1 MEYRRLGESDLI
13 VSKLCLSTAMFGNR
27 TDEVTSAA
35 MFDLSLESGINF
47 FDCADFYQRG
57 TAEEIFGKL
66 IIDCRDDIIIATKL
80 RCPTVNDVENHGS
93 CCQYIF
99 KSIEDI
105 LYRLRTDYI
114 DLYYIHDYRGRFVEE
129 MLRALNDL
137 VQQGRI
143 RYLAA
148 SNFAAWQF
156 VKTNEISRMHDW
168 AKLVCIQPLFDLVNR
183 QAESDIMPMAKSE
196 NIAVVP
202 YNTLGEGIFLGNRYH
217 LNELRRVRFKEDE
230 VNDLYYRENWKI
242 KVAEQIADLAKKRGY
257 HPNSLATA
265 WVTSHPVVTS
275 TIIES
280 RNLEQLETFLD
291 SLQVDMSKEL
301 WEDISSFSPPPP
313 SLSG

>member
-13 VSKLCLSTAMFGNR
+13 VSKLCLGTAMFGNR

-47 FDCADFYQRG
+47 FDCADCYQRG
-57 TAEEIFGKL
+57 QAEDILGKL
-66 IIDCRDDIIIATKL
+66 IVDCRDDIIIATKL
-80 RCPTVNDVENHGS
+80 RSPTVNDVENHGS
-93 CCQYIF
+93 CRPHIF
-99 KSIEDI
+99 NSIEDI
-105 LYRLRTDYI
+105 LYRLQTDYI
-114 DLYYIHDYRGRFVEE
+114 DLCYIHHYRGRFVEE

-168 AKLVCIQPLFDLVNR
+168 AKLVCIQTLFDPVNR

-202 YNTLGEGIFLGNRYH
+202 YNTLDEGLFMGNRYH
-217 LNELRRVRFKEDE
+217 LNELRRVRYKEDE
-230 VNDLYYRENWKI
+230 VYDRENWKI

-257 HPNSLATA
+257 NPNSMATA
-265 WVTSHPVVTS
+265 WITSHPDVTS

-280 RNLEQLETFLD
+280 RNLEQLESFLD